1 MGLAYVCSY
10 GHRHPFSLHLP
21 CWSPLGTEI
30 KSGKHELLL
39 DPERLRLSRTETLG
53 QINLW
58 KCNKNK
64 SADTINQKLSVGQ
77 MAS

>member
-1 MGLAYVCSY
+1 MSAPMNMDTL
-10 GHRHPFSLHLP
+10 HPAPSLLV
-21 CWSPLGTEI
+21 SSGQNI
-30 KSGKHELLL
+30 KSEKNELPL
-39 DPERLRLSRTETLG
+39 DPEKLRLSRTETLG